1 LEPTSSSVS
10 CRWSALTPAVLNVN
24 RSPEIWGPDALE
36 FNPDRHGNPKLPL
49 QNVTGVYG
57 NLLTFFNGARNCM

>member
-1 LEPTSSSVS
+1 M
-10 CRWSALTPAVLNVN
+10 LTPAVLNVN
-24 RSPEIWGPDALE
+24 RSPEVWGPDAAE
-36 FNPDRHGNPKLPL
+36 FNPDRHGDPKMPL